1 MRNITG
7 IARDMFCFLICMN
20 LISKDE
26 NGVFVLRFSDAV
38 LRLRVHKVHRSSMA
52 PSVELI
58 LS

>member
-1 MRNITG
+1 
-7 IARDMFCFLICMN
+7 MN

-58 LS
+58 LF